1 MFRVLRNFLIACSYG
16 GYEFGNSALAHCNFF
31 FLVRWTSPLSSPPVS
46 KSTRHVTILQDV
58 LCFTVVPPRCTGF
71 PISPSAPG
79 TKAASALKVRSMAT
93 PPPSDSA
100 VPPPEGAAEAATEAA
115 KAVAGSGSGG
125 WLLNR
130 KIV

>member
-1 MFRVLRNFLIACSYG
+1 MSRFSKMFVLQSFLRDVQ
-16 GYEFGNSALAHCNFF
+16 GYL
-31 FLVRWTSPLSSPPVS
+31 LTRPP
-46 KSTRHVTILQDV
+46 
-58 LCFTVVPPRCTGF
+58 PAPR
-71 PISPSAPG
+71 
-79 TKAASALKVRSMAT
+79 AASALKVRSMAT

-100 VPPPEGAAEAATEAA
+100 VPPPEGAAEAAAEAAEAA